1 VIRARRTRRRGE
13 RSISEGMRMKINK
26 VLVVGAGVMGSGIA
40 QVFAGCGYSVLLV
53 EVSEEAARK
62 GLEAVDRSLERA
74 VEKGKIEAGQKGEI
88 LGRITASA
96 NWAKAGE
103 ADFVVEAA
111 FEDIEVKKEI
121 FRKLDEICMP
131 EVILTTNTSSLPVT
145 PIAAATGRPD
155 RVMGMHFFNPA
166 PVMKLVELI
175 PGRLTSDET
184 RRAVVELVKKLGKT
198 PVEVS
203 DWPGFAMSRI
213 YCVMINEAIFCL
225 YEGVGSPEAIDEVM
239 RLGAGHPMGP
249 LQVADL
255 IGLDIVL
262 HVMDVLY
269 EGFGD
274 PKYRACPL
282 LRKMVSAGQ
291 LGKKTG
297 QGFYSYR

>member
-1 VIRARRTRRRGE
+1 ME
-13 RSISEGMRMKINK
+13 INK

-40 QVFAGCGYSVLLV
+40 QVFAGSGYSVLLMD
-53 EVSEEAARK
+53 VSEEAAQK
-62 GLEAVDRSLERA
+62 GLDAIGKSLARAVDRGRIDAS
-74 VEKGKIEAGQKGEI
+74 QKGEI

-96 NWAKAGE
+96 DWEQAGE
-103 ADFVVEAA
+103 ADFVVEAV
-111 FEDIEVKKEI
+111 FEDVDIKKDI
-121 FRKLDEICMP
+121 FRKLDEICGP
-131 EVILTTNTSSLPVT
+131 DVILTTNTSSLPVT

-155 RVMGMHFFNPA
+155 KVMGMHFFNPA
-166 PVMKLVELI
+166 PAMKLVELI
-175 PGRLTSDET
+175 PGQLTSDET
-184 RRAVVELVKKLGKT
+184 SRTVVELAKELGKT
-198 PVEVS
+198 PVEVN

-269 EGFGD
+269 NGFGD

>member
-1 VIRARRTRRRGE
+1 
-13 RSISEGMRMKINK
+13 
-26 VLVVGAGVMGSGIA
+26 
-40 QVFAGCGYSVLLV
+40 
-53 EVSEEAARK
+53 
-62 GLEAVDRSLERA
+62 
-74 VEKGKIEAGQKGEI
+74 
-88 LGRITASA
+88 
-96 NWAKAGE
+96 
-103 ADFVVEAA
+103 
-111 FEDIEVKKEI
+111 
-121 FRKLDEICMP
+121 
-131 EVILTTNTSSLPVT
+131 
-145 PIAAATGRPD
+145 
-155 RVMGMHFFNPA
+155 
-166 PVMKLVELI
+166 MKLVELI
-175 PGRLTSDET
+175 PGQLTSDET
-184 RRAVVELVKKLGKT
+184 SRTVVELAKELGKT
-198 PVEVS
+198 PVEVN

-269 EGFGD
+269 NGFGD

>member
-1 VIRARRTRRRGE
+1 ME
-13 RSISEGMRMKINK
+13 INK

-40 QVFAGCGYSVLLV
+40 QVFAGSGYSVLLMD
-53 EVSEEAARK
+53 VSEEAAQK
-62 GLEAVDRSLERA
+62 GLDAIGKSLARAVDRGRIDAS
-74 VEKGKIEAGQKGEI
+74 QKGEI

-96 NWAKAGE
+96 DWEQAGE
-103 ADFVVEAA
+103 ADFVVEAV
-111 FEDIEVKKEI
+111 FEDVDIKKDI
-121 FRKLDEICMP
+121 FRKLDEICGP
-131 EVILTTNTSSLPVT
+131 DVILTTNTSSLPVT

-155 RVMGMHFFNPA
+155 KVMGMHFFNPA
-166 PVMKLVELI
+166 AAMKLVELI
-175 PGRLTSDET
+175 PGQLTSDET
-184 RRAVVELVKKLGKT
+184 SRTVVELAKELGKT
-198 PVEVS
+198 PVEVN

-269 EGFGD
+269 NGFGD

>member
-1 VIRARRTRRRGE
+1 ME
-13 RSISEGMRMKINK
+13 INK

-40 QVFAGCGYSVLLV
+40 QVFAGSGYSVLLMD
-53 EVSEEAARK
+53 VSEEAAQK
-62 GLEAVDRSLERA
+62 GLDAIGKSLTRAVDRGRIDAS
-74 VEKGKIEAGQKGEI
+74 QKEEI

-96 NWAKAGE
+96 DWEQAGE
-103 ADFVVEAA
+103 ADFVVEAV
-111 FEDIEVKKEI
+111 FEDVDIKKDI
-121 FRKLDEICMP
+121 FRKLDEICGP
-131 EVILTTNTSSLPVT
+131 DVILTTNTSSLPVT

-155 RVMGMHFFNPA
+155 KVMGMHFFNPA
-166 PVMKLVELI
+166 PAMKLVELI
-175 PGRLTSDET
+175 PGQLTSDET
-184 RRAVVELVKKLGKT
+184 SRTVVELAKELGKT
-198 PVEVS
+198 PVEVN

-269 EGFGD
+269 NGFGD

>member
-1 VIRARRTRRRGE
+1 ME
-13 RSISEGMRMKINK
+13 INK

-40 QVFAGCGYSVLLV
+40 QVFAGSGYSVLLMD
-53 EVSEEAARK
+53 VSEEAAQK
-62 GLEAVDRSLERA
+62 GLDAIGKSLARAVD
-74 VEKGKIEAGQKGEI
+74 KGRIDASQKGEI

-96 NWAKAGE
+96 DWEQAGE
-103 ADFVVEAA
+103 ADFVVEAV
-111 FEDIEVKKEI
+111 FEDVDIKKDI
-121 FRKLDEICMP
+121 FRKLDEICGP
-131 EVILTTNTSSLPVT
+131 DVILTTNTSSLPVT

-155 RVMGMHFFNPA
+155 KVMGMHFFNPA
-166 PVMKLVELI
+166 AAMKLVELI
-175 PGRLTSDET
+175 PGQLTSDET
-184 RRAVVELVKKLGKT
+184 SRTVVELAKELGKT
-198 PVEVS
+198 PVEVN

-269 EGFGD
+269 NGFGD

-297 QGFYSYR
+297 RGFYSYR

>member
-1 VIRARRTRRRGE
+1 ME
-13 RSISEGMRMKINK
+13 INK

-40 QVFAGCGYSVLLV
+40 QVFAGSGYSVLLMD
-53 EVSEEAARK
+53 VSEEAAQK
-62 GLEAVDRSLERA
+62 GLDAIGKSLTRAVDRGRIDAS
-74 VEKGKIEAGQKGEI
+74 QKEEI

-96 NWAKAGE
+96 DWEQAGE
-103 ADFVVEAA
+103 ADFVVEAV
-111 FEDIEVKKEI
+111 FEDVDIKKDI
-121 FRKLDEICMP
+121 FRKLDEICGP
-131 EVILTTNTSSLPVT
+131 DVILTTNTSSLPVT

-155 RVMGMHFFNPA
+155 KVMGMHFFNPA
-166 PVMKLVELI
+166 AAMKLVELI
-175 PGRLTSDET
+175 PGQLTSDET
-184 RRAVVELVKKLGKT
+184 SRTVVELAKELGKT
-198 PVEVS
+198 PVEVN

-269 EGFGD
+269 NGFGD

>member
-1 VIRARRTRRRGE
+1 ME
-13 RSISEGMRMKINK
+13 INK

-40 QVFAGCGYSVLLV
+40 QVFAGSGYSVLLMD
-53 EVSEEAARK
+53 VSEEAAQK
-62 GLEAVDRSLERA
+62 GLDAIGKSLARAVD
-74 VEKGKIEAGQKGEI
+74 KGRIDASQKGEI

-96 NWAKAGE
+96 DWEQAGE
-103 ADFVVEAA
+103 ADFVVEAV
-111 FEDIEVKKEI
+111 FEDVDIKKDI
-121 FRKLDEICMP
+121 FRKLDEICGP
-131 EVILTTNTSSLPVT
+131 DVILTTNTSSLPVT

-155 RVMGMHFFNPA
+155 KVMGMHFFNPA
-166 PVMKLVELI
+166 AAMKLVELI
-175 PGRLTSDET
+175 PGQLTSDET
-184 RRAVVELVKKLGKT
+184 SRTVVELAKELGKT
-198 PVEVS
+198 PVEVN

-269 EGFGD
+269 NGFGD